1 MSRSFCFRIVSGVL
15 PLFFLALFLSPVPVF
30 AEQTGVFEENF
41 DGPNPLARWQG
52 GVGKLEAIP
61 GQTGQSLVIENRD
74 ASSGATLQ
82 IALPADRLAG
92 QIVTLEARVRAERLS
107 KPPQSWN
114 GVKVML
120 VLETEKGT
128 EYPQI
133 DFPLSPFDSLN
144 GTVSFRALPTV
155 RKATLVVGIERA
167 EGKVFFDDLRV
178 LTGRKGP
185 QQASAPKA
193 FDRGHGLDRVRGVMA
208 GPTFREGDLETLARE
223 WGANQIRW
231 QLNWEPMKEAE
242 ELAQDTAAYDKW
254 LDSALVECDKAL
266 AAAERLNLKVLVD
279 LHTPPGGRAEGG
291 RCRLFTDARYQEMF
305 LKAWDKIAARYQGRS
320 VVYAYDLL
328 NEAVEGV
335 VAPGVKN
342 WRDLATE
349 AIGRIRAVDPG
360 KPVVFEPVPWADV
373 AGFDTLE
380 PLPAEK
386 VIYSFHFYRPHAFTH
401 QTLNGTPG
409 GIAYPGTIKGEQYDK
424 ERLRQEMLPAIE
436 FQKLYQVPI
445 YVGEFSAIRWAPGE
459 SAYNYLRDAIELF
472 EEYQW
477 DWSYHAYREFHG
489 WSVEHNG
496 NEADTQPSPTPT
508 ARKRLLLEWF
518 AKNRKTMDN

>member
-1 MSRSFCFRIVSGVL
+1 MSRSIRFRIVAGVL
-15 PLFFLALFLSPVPVF
+15 TLFFLALFLSPVPVF
-30 AEQTGVFEENF
+30 AEQTGVFEANF
-41 DGPNPLARWQG
+41 DGPEPLARWQG

-61 GQTGQSLVIENRD
+61 GQEGLSLVIENWNT
-74 ASSGATLQ
+74 SSGATLQ
-82 IALPADRLAG
+82 IELPADRLAG
-92 QIVTLEARVRAERLS
+92 QIVTLEARVRAESLS

-120 VLETEKGT
+120 VVETEKGAD
-128 EYPQI
+128 YPQI
-133 DFPLSPFDSLN
+133 PFPPEKFDFLN
-144 GTVSFRALPTV
+144 GTVSFRALPAL

-167 EGKVFFDDLRV
+167 AGKVWFDDLRV
-178 LTGRKGP
+178 LTGRKGT
-185 QQASAPKA
+185 QTASPKA
-193 FDRGHGLDRVRGVMA
+193 FDRGHGLNRTRGVMA
-208 GPTFREGDLETLARE
+208 GPTFREGDLDTLARE

-242 ELAQDTAAYDKW
+242 EWAQDTAAFDKW

-291 RCRLFTDARYQEMF
+291 RCRLFTDVRYQETF
-305 LKAWDKIAARYQGRS
+305 LRAWDRIATRYKGRS

-335 VAPGVKN
+335 VAPGAKN

-360 KPVVFEPVPWADV
+360 KPVVFEPAPWADV
-373 AGFDTLE
+373 TGFNTLE
-380 PLPAEK
+380 PLEVDK

-401 QTLNGTPG
+401 QTLSGQPG
-409 GIAYPGTIKGEQYDK
+409 GIAYPGVIQGETFDR

-459 SAYNYLRDAIELF
+459 SAYNYLKDAIELF

-489 WSVEHNG
+489 WSVEHNE
-496 NEADTQPSPTPT
+496 NEADTRPSSTPT

>member
-1 MSRSFCFRIVSGVL
+1 MSQSRFRVVSNDF
-15 PLFFLALFLSPVPVF
+15 PRFFLVLFLFAVPVF
-30 AEQTGVFEENF
+30 AEQAVVFEEKF
-41 DGPNPLARWQG
+41 DTPDALSRWQG
-52 GVGKLEAIP
+52 EEGKLETIP
-61 GQTGQSLVIENRD
+61 GQAGLSLTIESRNS
-74 ASSGATLQ
+74 SSGATLQ
-82 IALPADRLAG
+82 TELSADRLAG
-92 QIVTLEARVRAERLS
+92 QIVTIEARAHAERLS

-120 VLETEKGT
+120 VLETEKGI

-133 DFPLSPFDSLN
+133 DFPLSPFGFLN

-155 RKATLVVGIERA
+155 RKATLVLGIERA
-167 EGKVFFDDLRV
+167 EGKVWFDDIRV

-185 QQASAPKA
+185 QQASTPKA
-193 FDRGHGLDRVRGVMA
+193 FDRGHGLERVRGVMA

-242 ELAQDTAAYDKW
+242 EWAQDCAAYDKW
-254 LDSALVECDKAL
+254 LDSALTECDKAL
-266 AAAERLNLKVLVD
+266 AAAERLHLKVLVD

-291 RCRLFTDARYQEMF
+291 RCRLFTDARYQETF
-305 LKAWDKIAARYQGRS
+305 LKAWDKIAARYKGRS

-349 AIGRIRAVDPG
+349 AVARIRAVDPG
-360 KPVVFEPVPWADV
+360 KPVVFEPAPWAE
-373 AGFDTLE
+373 AEGFDTLE
-380 PLPAEK
+380 PLEADK

-401 QTLNGTPG
+401 QTLFNNPG
-409 GIAYPGTIKGEQYDK
+409 GVAYPGVIKGETYNK

-436 FQKLYQVPI
+436 FQKLYHVPI

-459 SAYNYLRDAIELF
+459 SAYHYLKDAIELF

-496 NEADTQPSPTPT
+496 NEADTQPSPSPT
-508 ARKRLLLEWF
+508 ARKRLLLDWF
-518 AKNRKTMDN
+518 GHNKKP